1 MSGFTPNRDRFL
13 TGFTLLE
20 MIISIGIFS
29 VLVVASIGIT
39 LEVSN
44 AQIKAANIQATQ
56 DNIRFSLELI
66 TKEMRTGSRYTP
78 SSFCNS
84 NPGEEISFFTSSGE
98 SRMYY
103 LTGDRIMRLKGTTV
117 CQAGQPLMADEVGV
131 ERLRFMVSGAS
142 SGPQDGQPRVT
153 VSLRVRSKSL
163 KDPLES
169 RMDLETTVTQRLRD
183 L

>member
-1 MSGFTPNRDRFL
+1 
-13 TGFTLLE
+13 

-29 VLVVASIGIT
+29 VLVVASIGVT
-39 LEVSN
+39 LGVSN

-66 TKEMRTGSRYTP
+66 TKEMRTGSQYRL
-78 SSFCNS
+78 SSFCSPNS
-84 NPGEEISFFTSSGE
+84 GEEISFLTSSGE
-98 SRMYY
+98 SRVYY
-103 LTGDRIMRLKGTTV
+103 LTEDRIMRLKQTTV

-131 ERLRFMVSGAS
+131 ERLRFVVRGAS
-142 SGPQDGQPRVT
+142 SGPQDGQPMIT
-153 VSLRVRSKSL
+153 ISMGVRSKSL

-169 RMDLETTVTQRLRD
+169 RMDLETTVVQRLRD